1 MTSLKTLYQIIYDD
15 LKDSDML
22 IGYAHDLKE
31 TNKSLADLYMVDAK
45 SRLAHSQS
53 MHKEFVS
60 LVQGMK
66 SERCEDVVDCLW
78 DMTHSHYVEW
88 YEELENCIKKW

>member
-22 IGYAHDLKE
+22 IGYAKDLKE

-45 SRLAHSQS
+45 NRLAHSQS
-53 MHKEFVS
+53 MHKEFVN

-66 SERCEDVVDCLW
+66 SDRCEDVVDCLW